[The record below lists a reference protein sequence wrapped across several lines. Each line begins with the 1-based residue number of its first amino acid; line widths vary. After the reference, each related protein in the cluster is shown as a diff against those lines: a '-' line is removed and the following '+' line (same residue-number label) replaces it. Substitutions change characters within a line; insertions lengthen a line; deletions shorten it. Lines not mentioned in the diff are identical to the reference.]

1 MNKPSNRLQIV
12 PETLFSE
19 ADFQIL
25 TQKLLR
31 LLAKQTEK
39 YTMGESSSITVDT
52 AQELMAS
59 LWYTLTLAT
68 EETHTPYDSLLMEDL
83 SEVLKQGQRLLQ
95 GKLMQTKRLW
105 EVVCRTAPEIQNA
118 YYLDTLR
125 GIGDY
130 LKHYD
135 FVFFAH
141 QRPPCIDYPL
151 MMPVSESLQGIT
163 YTKQYLKH
171 LLTENLIFRTV
182 DQKAA
187 IAILQMVAP
196 DYRDHYLNLCEQ
208 PLTNAIGLSLLGKD
222 GRILRFSH
230 DEQLQLEAK
239 LRYVRNERLQN
250 LLDEAVLVLCKA
262 LNVRDDWTRDY
273 LCFCADSLRPRL
285 KAAADAGNISGVFLT
300 DDK

>member
-1 MNKPSNRLQIV
+1 MNEPSNQLQIV
-12 PETLFSE
+12 PEMSFSE
-19 ADFQIL
+19 EDFQIL
-25 TQKLLR
+25 TKRLLG

-68 EETHTPYDSLLMEDL
+68 EEAHTTYNSLLTEDL
-83 SEVLKQGQRLLQ
+83 SEVLKQGQRVLQ
-95 GKLMQTKRLW
+95 GKLMQTKHLW
-105 EVVCRTAPEIQNA
+105 EVVCHTAPEVQNA

-171 LLTENLIFRTV
+171 LLTENLIFRAF
-182 DQKAA
+182 DQKAVL
-187 IAILQMVAP
+187 AILQMVAP
-196 DYRDHYLNLCEQ
+196 DYQEHYLNLCEQ

-222 GRILRFSH
+222 GRALQVGH

-239 LRYVRNERLQN
+239 LQYVKNKRLQN
-250 LLDEAVLVLCKA
+250 LLDEAVLVFCKA
-262 LNVRDDWTRDY
+262 LNVRDAWTKDY
-273 LCFCADSLRPRL
+273 LCFCADTLRPRL